1 MALPYT
7 YFQADVADLLL
18 DVKNP
23 RFASSTLVDNASKV
37 PDQSDVIRHLLKY
50 ADIITLACNIERT
63 HCLHGSEMVTCYA
76 EQDGTL
82 IVAEGNRRIC
92 ACKLLLNR
100 NLIPDE
106 YQASFPEAT
115 PETIENITSITINLY
130 PDRESVQAYLS
141 DRHISGV
148 RKWSAL
154 EKNNYYMNL
163 FQQYNDIHKVKTYT
177 SDSLSVVSTSIK
189 KYQFF
194 MRVFKILKRQGHQL
208 EIEKIDYLPLV
219 DRFMGILVGND
230 PDVGLGLKLDEE
242 RLVYLCPDNKREI
255 YEKILYLV
263 GEAFLVRTTGGDPP
277 RIVGTEI
284 SNLRLRKALIFDDI
298 RIPGL
303 YALIKEYKKI
313 DGSDS
318 NHSQED
324 DGEGD
329 EDPHY
334 DEGNPPTVE
343 NPDFIPVSPERFIPS
358 KYKAEHL
365 CFTKNE
371 AVSFLFSNEEYDIKL
386 QEIIRELATT
396 KVADDPVACACLYR
410 CLLEM
415 CGRRVFAKIVSSD
428 MRTYNESNLS
438 ENLNYINNN
447 IIFNGLSGSEWDK
460 KKKAIKDKFGK
471 DGLIDVLNMYIHYPQ
486 MVDVTYIVDSWT
498 TMRIFVSRCL
508 CV

>member
-1 MALPYT
+1 MALPYR
-7 YFQADVADLLL
+7 YCVVNMLSLKL
-18 DVKNP
+18 DIKNP
-23 RFASSTLVDNASKV
+23 RFASSTLVDNASKM
-37 PDQSDVIRHLLKY
+37 PEETDVIRHLLRY
-50 ADIITLACNIERT
+50 ADISSLASNIERAN
-63 HCLHGSEMVTCYA
+63 CLHGSEMITGYVDN
-76 EQDGTL
+76 EGK
-82 IVAEGNRRIC
+82 IVVAEGNRRVC
-92 ACKLLLNR
+92 ACKLLLDR
-100 NLIPDE
+100 SLIPDE
-106 YQASFPEAT
+106 FKNEYPVASQ
-115 PETIENITSITINLY
+115 ETIENIKSITINLY
-130 PDRESVQAYLS
+130 NSKELIQSYLS

-148 RKWSAL
+148 KKWSAL

-163 FQQYNDIHKVKTYT
+163 FQQYGDIHKVKTYT
-177 SDSLSVVSTSIK
+177 SDSLSVVRTSIK

-194 MRVFKILKRQGHQL
+194 MRVFKILKQRGYQL

-230 PDVGLGLKLDEE
+230 PDIGLSLRLDEE
-242 RLVYLCPDNKREI
+242 KLVYLCPDNKKEI

-263 GEAFLVRTTGGDPP
+263 GEAFLVRTTGGEPS

-284 SNLRLRKALIFDDI
+284 INFHLRKALIVDDR

-313 DGSDS
+313 DDSDS
-318 NHSQED
+318 NYSQRD
-324 DGEGD
+324 DTEGN
-329 EDPHY
+329 EDPHKG
-334 DEGNPPTVE
+334 EGNPHTVE

-358 KYKAEHL
+358 KYKTERL

-386 QEIIRELATT
+386 QEIIRELAMI

-415 CGRRVFAKIVSSD
+415 CARRVFAKKVSSNI
-428 MRTYNESNLS
+428 RTYNESNLS
-438 ENLNYINNN
+438 ENLNYVNNN
-447 IIFNGLSGSEWDK
+447 IIFNGLPGSEWDK

-498 TMRIFVSRCL
+498 TTRVFIGRCL